1 MRVWQLVPQVLDG
14 LVRVRVNSFECEV
27 LYLCVQFFDTLTR
40 IEHFPRVTFELV
52 EDRAHLLLELFFLV
66 PLRAK
71 VAYIP
76 RH

>member
-1 MRVWQLVPQVLDG
+1 MPQVLDG

-27 LYLCVQFFDTLTR
+27 LYLCVQFIDTLTR

-66 PLRAK
+66 PLCAK

-76 RH
+76 RY